1 MKRRINR
8 TEHYAGGA
16 SKQSMQ
22 QSEKQ
27 SCSPSLSLSSL
38 VRRVWSFI
46 TLPSSPSAAVFSSSL
61 QNAERAS
68 SEAAAGAASVGRSV
82 GRSVVRL
89 VIRKGGVSSA
99 RTVDRRTRTQL
110 PCQHVCTSSVAGRDV
125 RPALDI
131 FMFHLVN
138 CVQIWTGVALG
149 IFRRVSPNLT
159 AKCPSLEMLYGRL
172 AGPASPLRSSLFH
185 TPGDGNGPFR
195 WSHSPRSNSEVV
207 GVNSIIIIT
216 AVIQFS

>member
-1 MKRRINR
+1 MHAKGIGTRGKIARRNFLWSLAAILDPFVAPR
-8 TEHYAGGA
+8 PLLSHCIVVLA
-16 SKQSMQ
+16 SLCRDACCQCG
-22 QSEKQ
+22 EA
-27 SCSPSLSLSSL
+27 
-38 VRRVWSFI
+38 R
-46 TLPSSPSAAVFSSSL
+46 
-61 QNAERAS
+61 
-68 SEAAAGAASVGRSV
+68 AAARHPCQLQLPTRSVGRSV

-99 RTVDRRTRTQL
+99 RTVDRRARTQL

-131 FMFHLVN
+131 FMFLLVN

-172 AGPASPLRSSLFH
+172 AGLASPLRSSLFH

>member
-82 GRSVVRL
+82 GRSVVQPGLYSGAIVLLLARSREG
-89 VIRKGGVSSA
+89 RKNSSWSFLA
-99 RTVDRRTRTQL
+99 LSSPLFSLRTTDCDRSRPR
-110 PCQHVCTSSVAGRDV
+110 PCVHVRSCPTVGQSV
-125 RPALDI
+125 RPSA
-131 FMFHLVN
+131 
-138 CVQIWTGVALG
+138 
-149 IFRRVSPNLT
+149 
-159 AKCPSLEMLYGRL
+159 
-172 AGPASPLRSSLFH
+172 
-185 TPGDGNGPFR
+185 
-195 WSHSPRSNSEVV
+195 
-207 GVNSIIIIT
+207 
-216 AVIQFS
+216 